1 MTRYLIL
8 GNGAAGATAAEE
20 IRRRDEAGA
29 ITIVNAEKYPMYSRP
44 GLAYV
49 VINEIPDR
57 QVIARP
63 IEWYDQQRLHL
74 VMGTVTKIEVSAQ
87 RVLLANG
94 QRLPYDRLLIATG
107 ARAVDLPYPGARLD
121 GVVFLDTLDGA
132 KDMLKR
138 LKRAKRAV
146 VIGGGITALE
156 MAEGFAHQK
165 VETHYFVRR
174 DMLWSTVFNKTE
186 SELLA
191 ARMEEHGV
199 HIHYNTEIAEVL
211 GDKRGRLASV
221 RLTTGEV
228 FACDLLGAGI
238 GVKPQLD
245 FVRGT
250 PIKTDKA
257 ILVDEHLET
266 NVPGIYAAGDCAQ
279 VWDRWTQKHTLDVLW
294 PTAIAAGRVAGRN
307 LAGGR
312 EAYEKGTPLNACLL
326 FGLHIT
332 AIGQLGNGRDAA
344 EPEVFQHL
352 SRGASEIW
360 SMQPHAYASAWAQE
374 GVNTV
379 RLTLSDQ
386 QLVGALII
394 GHQALADPLRDLIE
408 MRADI
413 RPVRQYLEAGGA
425 QMTDMI
431 TKYWRLL
438 KIQARVT
445 PALAPIVQPNG
456 KHLSER

>member
-20 IRRRDEAGA
+20 IRRRDEAGE
-29 ITIVNAEKYPMYSRP
+29 ITLVNAEKYPMYSRP

-63 IEWYDQQRLHL
+63 LEWYDQRRLRL
-74 VMGTVTKIEVSAQ
+74 VTGTVTKIETASQQVW
-87 RVLLANG
+87 LATG
-94 QRLPYDRLLIATG
+94 QHLPYDRLLIATG
-107 ARAVDLPYPGARLD
+107 ARAVGLPYPGAHLD
-121 GVVFLDTLDGA
+121 GVVFLDTLEGA
-132 KDMLKR
+132 RDMLKR
-138 LKRAKRAV
+138 LKRARRAV

-174 DMLWSTVFNKTE
+174 EVLWSAVFNQAE
-186 SELLA
+186 SDLLA
-191 ARMEEHGV
+191 ARMKDHGV
-199 HIHYNTEIAEVL
+199 HIHYNTEIAEIL
-211 GDKRGRLASV
+211 GDRRGRIASV

-250 PIKTDKA
+250 SIKTEKA
-257 ILVDEHLET
+257 ILVNEYLET
-266 NVPGIYAAGDCAQ
+266 SVPGIYAAGDCAQ

-294 PTAIAAGRVAGRN
+294 PTAIAAGRIAGRN

-312 EAYEKGTPLNACLL
+312 EAYVKGTPFNACLL

-332 AIGQLGNGRDAA
+332 AIGQLGGGREEA
-344 EPEVFQHL
+344 EPEIFQHL

-360 SMQPHAYASAWAQE
+360 SMRPHAYASAWAQE

-379 RLTLSDQ
+379 RLTLSGD

-394 GHQALADPLRDLIE
+394 GQQALADPLRDLIE
-408 MRADI
+408 MQADI
-413 RPVRQYLEAGGA
+413 RPLRPYLQAGGSS
-425 QMTDMI
+425 MTEMV

-438 KIQARVT
+438 KVQARVKPT
-445 PALAPIVQPNG
+445 LQPSVQPNG
-456 KHLSER
+456 KHVHQG